1 MNCYSILTQ
10 GKHMCL
16 PCVSALSKSIKITK
30 ENKMNSNENKEIVG
44 RVYEEVSKGNHQA
57 FIDAVT
63 DDFIFTLIGTTPFSG
78 TYNGVHELF
87 EKSIGPV
94 MSALETQPRLVV
106 DRIIAEGDYVVV
118 VDHGEGGITKKGK
131 DYNNT
136 YCNVIRMQD
145 GKIAEVTEYCDTAL
159 VNETLAKSL

>member
-1 MNCYSILTQ
+1 M
-10 GKHMCL
+10 
-16 PCVSALSKSIKITK
+16 K
-30 ENKMNSNENKEIVG
+30 ENKTQKENQMTSEKNKEFVRHI
-44 RVYEEVSKGNHQA
+44 YEEVSKGNHQA

-63 DDFIFTLIGTTPFSG
+63 DNFTFTLIGTTPFSG
-78 TYNGVHELF
+78 TYRGVQEMF

-106 DRIIAEGDYVVV
+106 DRLIAEGDYVVV
-118 VDHGEGGITKKGK
+118 IDHGEGGITKEGK

-136 YCNVIRMQD
+136 YCNVIRLQD

-159 VNETLAKSL
+159 VNAVLHRE

>member
-1 MNCYSILTQ
+1 M
-10 GKHMCL
+10 
-16 PCVSALSKSIKITK
+16 K
-30 ENKMNSNENKEIVG
+30 ENKTQKENQMTSEKNKEFVRHI
-44 RVYEEVSKGNHQA
+44 YEEVSKGNHQA

-63 DDFIFTLIGTTPFSG
+63 DNFTFTLIGTTPFSG
-78 TYNGVHELF
+78 TYRGVQEMF

-118 VDHGEGGITKKGK
+118 VDHGEGGITKEGK

-136 YCNVIRMQD
+136 YCNVIRLQD

-159 VNETLAKSL
+159 VNAVLHRE

>member
-1 MNCYSILTQ
+1 M
-10 GKHMCL
+10 
-16 PCVSALSKSIKITK
+16 K
-30 ENKMNSNENKEIVG
+30 ENKTQKENQMTSEKNKEIV
-44 RVYEEVSKGNHQA
+44 RHIYEEVSKGNHQA

-63 DDFIFTLIGTTPFSG
+63 DNFTFTLIGTTPFSG
-78 TYNGVHELF
+78 TYRGIQEMF

-118 VDHGEGGITKKGK
+118 VDHGEGGITKEGK

-136 YCNVIRMQD
+136 YCNVIRLQD

-159 VNETLAKSL
+159 VNAVLHRE

>member
-1 MNCYSILTQ
+1 MTS
-10 GKHMCL
+10 
-16 PCVSALSKSIKITK
+16 K
-30 ENKMNSNENKEIVG
+30 ENKEFVRHI
-44 RVYEEVSKGNHQA
+44 YEEVSKGNHQA

-78 TYNGVHELF
+78 TYKGVQELF

-106 DRIIAEGDYVVV
+106 DRLIAEGDYVVV
-118 VDHGEGGITKKGK
+118 VDHGEGGVSKKGK

-136 YCNVIRMQD
+136 YCNVIRLQD
-145 GKIAEVTEYCDTAL
+145 GKIAEVTEYCDTTL
-159 VNETLAKSL
+159 VNSVFCKD

>member
-1 MNCYSILTQ
+1 M
-10 GKHMCL
+10 
-16 PCVSALSKSIKITK
+16 K
-30 ENKMNSNENKEIVG
+30 ENKTQKENQMTSEKNKELVRHI
-44 RVYEEVSKGNHQA
+44 YEEVSKGNHQA

-63 DDFIFTLIGTTPFSG
+63 DNFTFTLIGTTPFSG
-78 TYNGVHELF
+78 TYRGVQELF

-118 VDHGEGGITKKGK
+118 VDHGEGGITKEGK

-136 YCNVIRMQD
+136 YCNVIRLQD

-159 VNETLAKSL
+159 VNAVLRRE